1 MCRHLLECAE
11 WAPMAPSRVAPQK
24 LFPLLSLQNKHGT
37 GAFLFLSRNNPRKES
52 MTMAAM
58 KEIPYKIYLEENEMP
73 QAWYNVRADM
83 KNKPAPL
90 LNPPPAS
97 P

>member
-1 MCRHLLECAE
+1 
-11 WAPMAPSRVAPQK
+11 MAPSRVAPQK

-52 MTMAAM
+52 MTMAAI
-58 KEIPYKIYLEENEMP
+58 KEIPYKIYLEENEMS

-83 KNKPAPL
+83 KNKPASSTL
-90 LNPPPAS
+90 PPAS

>member
-52 MTMAAM
+52 MTMAAR

-83 KNKPAPL
+83 KNKPAPSSTL
-90 LNPPPAS
+90 PPAS